1 MVIIII
7 LSYLFMFDRF
17 MTKDIVC
24 SNKIINNSS
33 SSGST
38 IYDLHTVD
46 KDITNNQYIEILCY
60 TSVLIRTR
68 GYI

>member
-1 MVIIII
+1 
-7 LSYLFMFDRF
+7 

-33 SSGST
+33 SSST

>member
-1 MVIIII
+1 MEHGNSYII
-7 LSYLFMFDRF
+7 LSNLFMFDSF

-33 SSGST
+33 SSST

-46 KDITNNQYIEILCY
+46 KAITTNQYIEI
-60 TSVLIRTR
+60 
-68 GYI
+68 